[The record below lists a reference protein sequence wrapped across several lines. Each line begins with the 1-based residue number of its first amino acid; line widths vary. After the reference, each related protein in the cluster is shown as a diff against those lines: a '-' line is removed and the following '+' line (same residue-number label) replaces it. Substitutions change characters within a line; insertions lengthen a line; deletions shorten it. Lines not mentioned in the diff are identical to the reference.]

1 MNAIGRRPQPSA
13 AAASLEA
20 SKSEILK
27 SRESYK
33 SEGIS
38 ARKSP
43 ALDRNQQP
51 ERYNA
56 SCSAL
61 GGGGDIESAKLCG
74 ALHGGGEEASMEDF
88 RRSYEVTAVP
98 YEATRHN
105 PFGALSEMRTLD
117 LYGAQDRPVL
127 RG

>member
-61 GGGGDIESAKLCG
+61 GGGGEIAVEKCISTLQEGRCG
-74 ALHGGGEEASMEDF
+74 PSMEDL
-88 RRSYEVTAVP
+88 RRWYRATA
-98 YEATRHN
+98 
-105 PFGALSEMRTLD
+105 
-117 LYGAQDRPVL
+117 
-127 RG
+127 

>member
-27 SRESYK
+27 SKESYK
-33 SEGIS
+33 SECIS

-61 GGGGDIESAKLCG
+61 GGGGVIEDEKLCG
-74 ALHGGGEEASMEDF
+74 AFQGGGEEASMEDL
-88 RRSYEVTAVP
+88 RRWDRATA
-98 YEATRHN
+98 
-105 PFGALSEMRTLD
+105 
-117 LYGAQDRPVL
+117 
-127 RG
+127 